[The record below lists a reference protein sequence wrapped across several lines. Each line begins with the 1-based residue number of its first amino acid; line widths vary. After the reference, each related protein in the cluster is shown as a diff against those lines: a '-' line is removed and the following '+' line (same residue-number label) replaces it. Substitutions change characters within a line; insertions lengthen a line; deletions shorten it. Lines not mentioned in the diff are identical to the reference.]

1 MSNEQIFQPFFAM
14 MLVTFAVWV
23 YMYIR
28 RTSYL
33 VGDRVD
39 LRKVDNPA
47 KMDIEVP
54 AKINLPAYA
63 LKNLLELP
71 VLFYVLCLY
80 LYLTGRVDQF
90 YVVASWLFVTGRAL
104 HALIYCTY
112 NKVLHRFIA
121 YFLSA
126 LVLWAMIAR
135 AMLKAFSITAT

>member
-1 MSNEQIFQPFFAM
+1 MSNEEIFKPFFAM
-14 MLVTFAVWV
+14 MLVTFAVWAT
-23 YMYIR
+23 MYIR

-47 KMDIEVP
+47 KMDAVVP
-54 AKINLPAYA
+54 AAINLPAYA
-63 LKNLLELP
+63 LKNLFELP

-80 LYLTGRVDQF
+80 LYLTGRVDEY
-90 YVVASWLFVTGRAL
+90 YVVASWLFVVGRAV
-104 HALIYCTY
+104 HALIYCAY

-135 AMLKAFSITAT
+135 AMLGAFVIVAT